1 MTDIEGKERCR
12 AVTPM
17 GPKMADLL
25 VAYLEQLGVEYVFG
39 VPGGAIE
46 PLYDAL
52 ARSERRGGVR
62 AVVARHETGA
72 AFMADGYA
80 RNSGKLGVCCST
92 TGPGATNMITGVA
105 SAYENNVP
113 MLVITAQTA
122 ISTFGKGAI
131 QDSSCTGVNTVGL
144 YSHCTRYNTLISH
157 VDQFEHK
164 LAAAIMSAMGSPAG
178 PAHISVPRDVMAMDN
193 LISQT
198 HYQLDSLLDRPALID
213 EKAVAKFNVEI
224 TRARNPVFIIGDE
237 ASEAIVSIL
246 SIASEIDAK
255 IIVTPHGKGLVSPYH
270 PLFKGVIGFAGH
282 DSAKQML
289 TDPSV
294 DLVVAIGARFG
305 EFSSNAWDTN
315 LLLNGKLVHVES
327 TEANLTRTPM
337 AKLHVRGCLATIFRR
352 LDSQFGNPKG
362 SPLRAVVEVKDK
374 KNIKQNEKESSA
386 DLKMHFD
393 CDNLDAYNSDATPI
407 KPQRLMY
414 YLPQLFPPHTRY
426 LADSGNSFAWGT
438 HYLHPFD
445 RRLAGMRGHGGLFS
459 ASMDFASMGWA
470 IGSAVGTSLALDN
483 TPVVCLTGDGS
494 WLMSGQELTVAIEE
508 QLTVIFVILND
519 HAYGMVKHGQM
530 LTGAEPTANQLTPVD
545 FSAMAKSMGAPG
557 HIIDSPADVKES
569 RYQHYLCTQRANGS
583 GCTHRCH

>member
-213 EKAVAKFNVEI
+213 DHAVEQLFRELSSAK
-224 TRARNPVFIIGDE
+224 NPVFLIGDE
-237 ASEAIVSIL
+237 ACDAIGSIL
-246 SIASEIDAK
+246 SLVVKTGAPL
-255 IIVTPHGKGLVSPYH
+255 IVTPQGKGLVSPYH
-270 PLFKGVIGFAGH
+270 PQFKGG
-282 DSAKQML
+282 L
-289 TDPSV
+289 
-294 DLVVAIGARFG
+294 RFR
-305 EFSSNAWDTN
+305 W
-315 LLLNGKLVHVES
+315 
-327 TEANLTRTPM
+327 
-337 AKLHVRGCLATIFRR
+337 
-352 LDSQFGNPKG
+352 
-362 SPLRAVVEVKDK
+362 
-374 KNIKQNEKESSA
+374 
-386 DLKMHFD
+386 
-393 CDNLDAYNSDATPI
+393 
-407 KPQRLMY
+407 
-414 YLPQLFPPHTRY
+414 
-426 LADSGNSFAWGT
+426 
-438 HYLHPFD
+438 
-445 RRLAGMRGHGGLFS
+445 
-459 ASMDFASMGWA
+459 
-470 IGSAVGTSLALDN
+470 
-483 TPVVCLTGDGS
+483 
-494 WLMSGQELTVAIEE
+494 
-508 QLTVIFVILND
+508 
-519 HAYGMVKHGQM
+519 
-530 LTGAEPTANQLTPVD
+530 
-545 FSAMAKSMGAPG
+545 
-557 HIIDSPADVKES
+557 S
-569 RYQHYLCTQRANGS
+569 R
-583 GCTHRCH
+583 

>member
-1 MTDIEGKERCR
+1 
-12 AVTPM
+12 
-17 GPKMADLL
+17 
-25 VAYLEQLGVEYVFG
+25 
-39 VPGGAIE
+39 
-46 PLYDAL
+46 
-52 ARSERRGGVR
+52 
-62 AVVARHETGA
+62 
-72 AFMADGYA
+72 
-80 RNSGKLGVCCST
+80 
-92 TGPGATNMITGVA
+92 
-105 SAYENNVP
+105 
-113 MLVITAQTA
+113 
-122 ISTFGKGAI
+122 
-131 QDSSCTGVNTVGL
+131 
-144 YSHCTRYNTLISH
+144 
-157 VDQFEHK
+157 
-164 LAAAIMSAMGSPAG
+164 
-178 PAHISVPRDVMAMDN
+178 MAMDN

-305 EFSSNAWDTN
+305 EFSSNAWDTK

-470 IGSAVGTSLALDN
+470 IGSAVGTSLALNN

-557 HIIDSPADVKES
+557 YIIDSPSALKNLDINTICERRGPTVLDVRIDVTEAPPIALRTNVLKIK
-569 RYQHYLCTQRANGS
+569 HA
-583 GCTHRCH
+583 